1 MTIINCTPHAI
12 NIFWADDVEWRPEIR
27 KYILR
32 ESVDVIPFRI
42 YQPSGIMLSANMVV
56 IDKEPIDGIPTVQT
70 SATSVDDPPEAD
82 YIIVSRLYAAA
93 AIGKY
98 NNMLVVHDPV
108 YRIDPDGN
116 TTVVGCLGFERI

>member
-1 MTIINCTPHAI
+1 
-12 NIFWADDVEWRPEIR
+12 
-27 KYILR
+27 
-32 ESVDVIPFRI
+32 
-42 YQPSGIMLSANMVV
+42 MLSSVMVV
-56 IDKEPIDGIPTVQT
+56 IAKEPIDGVHIVQT
-70 SATSVDDPPEAD
+70 SPSSVDNPPEAD